1 MTRAVI
7 APSVYLGEVHHALV
21 CSCDRLPIVPN
32 IKGVGKGNNE
42 ALKAV
47 FGAHSLAHRCAVDR
61 SDTKGDT
68 SL

>member
-1 MTRAVI
+1 MQLRPTANS
-7 APSVYLGEVHHALV
+7 AQHK
-21 CSCDRLPIVPN
+21 
-32 IKGVGKGNNE
+32 KGVGKGNNE